1 MKLFYF
7 LLILIFFSSCS
18 FDDKSGIWNSE
29 NVISKKE
36 KDLFKDFKALNVSNQ
51 GFQKV
56 IPITKDFRFK
66 DLVSTEN
73 KNWNDNLFNSS
84 NNLKNFRYNEN
95 YQLIFK
101 SKKISKFKLD
111 DNFLF
116 AEGVIISSDYK
127 GNIIIFSINEN
138 KIISKYNFYRKKY
151 KKVKKKLN
159 IIIENDLAYVS
170 DNLGYIYALKY
181 KENKILWAKKHE
193 VAFRSN
199 IKIYKNKIIVSNQ
212 NNQLYFINKND
223 GETLSIIP
231 TEETVIKNKFQNNLS
246 LNNKIS
252 FFINTFGS
260 LYAVNNDTMRIIW
273 FINLNQSLDLNPSN
287 IFTGNQIINEDDKL
301 VISSNEFTYIIDQ
314 KSGSTLHKLN
324 FSNILKPIIIDNYL
338 FAITKNKFLVALNIN
353 NGQIIYSYDLNNKI
367 AKFLNTKIKD
377 AEFKNLMIL
386 NGKIII
392 FLKNSF
398 FLIFNINGSLEQ
410 IRKLPTKINSYP
422 IIIDGSLMYLDKKNK
437 LSVLD

>member
-159 IIIENDLAYVS
+159 IIIENYLAYVS